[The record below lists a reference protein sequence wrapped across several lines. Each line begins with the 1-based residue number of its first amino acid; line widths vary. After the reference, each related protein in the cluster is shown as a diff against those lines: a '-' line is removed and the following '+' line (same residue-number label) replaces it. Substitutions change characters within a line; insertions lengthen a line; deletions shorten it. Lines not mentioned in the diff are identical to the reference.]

1 MRGALLAA
9 ALIAAPLTAQAQTPA
24 EVPGPMFKAPKIV
37 LVGDSTTAVSSGW
50 GGSFCAKHVSSTVA
64 CVNLGRG
71 GRSSRTYRE
80 EGSWALALKEM
91 TSGGFAKTYVLIQL
105 GHNDQPGR
113 PERSTDLATEFPVN
127 IKRFVDEARAAGAT
141 PVLVTPLIRRQFK
154 DGQVHD
160 DLVPWADAI
169 RKVAAETGAPLVDLH
184 KLSKDAVQAM
194 GPVEALKLGEAPPP
208 AEVATAA
215 KSGTTTGAAFYEPAI
230 PGAVVPPR
238 PPAAPPSPPSAMG
251 SFKPVFDYTHVGAE
265 GADVFSAMVA
275 KALAAAVPELGR
287 QLLP

>member
-1 MRGALLAA
+1 MLKVLLATAALLLPLAA
-9 ALIAAPLTAQAQTPA
+9 HAQ
-24 EVPGPMFKAPKIV
+24 EPMFRASKIV
-37 LVGDSTTAVSSGW
+37 LVGDSTTAVNSGW
-50 GGSFCAKHVSSTVA
+50 GGSFCAKHVSSNVA

-91 TSGGFAKTYVLIQL
+91 TSGGFEKTYVLIQL

-113 PERSTDLATEFPVN
+113 PERSTDLATEFPAN

-141 PVLVTPLIRRQFK
+141 PVLVTPLIRRQFN

-160 DLVPWADAI
+160 DLAPWAEAI
-169 RKVAAETGAPLVDLH
+169 RKVAAETRTPLIDLH
-184 KLSKDAVQAM
+184 QLSKDAVQAL
-194 GPVEALKLGEAPPP
+194 GPVESLKFAEIPPP
-208 AEVATAA
+208 PEVAAAA
-215 KSGTTTGAAFYEPAI
+215 KSGTTTGAMFYEPAI

-238 PPAAPPSPPSAMG
+238 PPAAPPSPPSPMG
-251 SFKPVFDYTHVGAE
+251 GFKPVFDYTHLGPE
-265 GADVFSAMVA
+265 GADYFSAIVA
-275 KALAAAVPELGR
+275 KALAQAVPEVGR

>member
-1 MRGALLAA
+1 MLLKAILAA
-9 ALIAAPLTAQAQTPA
+9 ALLLPVAAHAQ
-24 EVPGPMFKAPKIV
+24 EPMFKASKIV
-37 LVGDSTTAVSSGW
+37 LVGDSTTAVNSGW
-50 GGSFCAKHVSSTVA
+50 GGSFCSKHVSSNVA

-91 TSGGFAKTYVLIQL
+91 TSGGFENTYVLIQL

-154 DGQVHD
+154 DGQIHD
-160 DLVPWADAI
+160 DLAPWADAI
-169 RKVAAETGAPLVDLH
+169 RKIATETRTPLVDLH
-184 KLSKDAVQAM
+184 QLSKDAVQAM
-194 GPVEALKLGEAPPP
+194 GPVEALKLGETPPP
-208 AEVATAA
+208 ADVAAAA

-251 SFKPVFDYTHVGAE
+251 GFKPVFDYTHVGAE
-265 GADVFSAMVA
+265 GADVFSAVVA
-275 KALAAAVPELGR
+275 KALADAVPALGR

>member
-1 MRGALLAA
+1 VRAALLAA
-9 ALIAAPLTAQAQTPA
+9 ALLAAPVAAQAENAP
-24 EVPGPMFKAPKIV
+24 VFKAPKIV
-37 LVGDSTTAVSSGW
+37 LVGDSTTAVNSGW

-91 TSGGFAKTYVLIQL
+91 SSGGFERTYVLIQL

-113 PERSTDLATEFPVN
+113 PERSTDLVSEFPVN
-127 IKRFVDEARAAGAT
+127 IRRFVDEARAAGAT

-154 DGQVHD
+154 DGRVHD
-160 DLVPWADAI
+160 DLAPWAEAI
-169 RKVAAETGAPLVDLH
+169 REVAAETGTPLVDLH
-184 KLSKDAVQAM
+184 KLSKDAVQAL
-194 GPVEALKLGEAPPP
+194 GPVESLKFAEIPPSP
-208 AEVATAA
+208 EVAAA
-215 KSGTTTGAAFYEPAI
+215 ARSGTTTGAMFYEPAI

-238 PPAAPPSPPSAMG
+238 PPAAPPASPPPGSPAMG
-251 SFKPVFDYTHVGAE
+251 GFKPVFDYTHLGPE
-265 GADVFSAMVA
+265 GADYFSAIVA